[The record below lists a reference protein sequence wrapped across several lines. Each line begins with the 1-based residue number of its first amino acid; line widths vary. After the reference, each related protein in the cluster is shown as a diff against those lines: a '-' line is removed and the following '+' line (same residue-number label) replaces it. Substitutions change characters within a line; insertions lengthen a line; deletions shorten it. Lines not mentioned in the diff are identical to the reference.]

1 MAPADDTCEMNGQA
15 LTAGKTLT
23 WKLTF
28 QWIIGILVTCLLAV
42 LTYSRAGWT
51 PWLSNV
57 DLGIHELGHM
67 LTQWAPELL
76 LQLAGSILQVVVPL
90 GLGAYFWWRHDR
102 LAVTLMAA
110 WAAESLN
117 NVSVYIYDAT
127 RMALP
132 LLGDDGSGAAHDWH
146 NILSRLGLL
155 DHTDA
160 IAYTVRGLSGALFVV
175 AVGLSVWW
183 WAKARRESFRERSRR
198 VALPPF
204 GF

>member
-1 MAPADDTCEMNGQA
+1 MNGQA
-15 LTAGKTLT
+15 LTGKTLT

-28 QWIIGILVTCLLAV
+28 QWVAGILVTGLLAA
-42 LTYSRAGWT
+42 LTYSRAGWI

-76 LQLAGSILQVVVPL
+76 LQLAGSILQVAVPL
-90 GLGAYFWWRHDR
+90 CLGAYFWWRHDR
-102 LAVTLMAA
+102 LAVVLMAA

-132 LLGDDGSGAAHDWH
+132 LLGDVDGSGAGHDWR
-146 NILSRLGLL
+146 NILTRLGLM

-160 IAYTVRGLSGALFVV
+160 IAYTVRGLSGLLFAV
-175 AVGLSVWW
+175 AVGLAVWW
-183 WAKARRESFRERSRR
+183 WAKARRESLRERRPA
-198 VALPPF
+198 VAFPPF

>member
-1 MAPADDTCEMNGQA
+1 MPADATSVMNGQT
-15 LTAGKTLT
+15 LTGTTLT

-28 QWIIGILVTCLLAV
+28 QWVVGILVTGLLAA
-42 LTYSRAGWT
+42 LTYTRAGWT

-76 LQLAGSILQVVVPL
+76 CQLAGSILQVAAPL

-102 LAVTLMAA
+102 LAVVVMAA

-132 LLGDDGSGAAHDWH
+132 LLGDVDGSGAGHDWR
-146 NILSRLGLL
+146 NILSRLGAME
-155 DHTDA
+155 HTDS
-160 IAYTVRGLSGALFVV
+160 IAYTVRGLSGLLFAV
-175 AVGLSVWW
+175 AFGLTVWW
-183 WAKARRESFRERSRR
+183 WAKARRESLRERNPRP
-198 VALPPF
+198 AFPPF